1 MVHVKNTAKQQCQ
14 FCGKVCQT
22 LHALY
27 KHKKIHSKTKPWQ
40 CSLCDYRAVVR
51 GNVSLHMRKVH
62 KKEGIAYH
70 DIIRIGD
77 YTY

>member
-1 MVHVKNTAKQQCQ
+1 MSPQKSS
-14 FCGKVCQT
+14 F
-22 LHALY
+22 
-27 KHKKIHSKTKPWQ
+27 
-40 CSLCDYRAVVR
+40 RAVVR

>member
-1 MVHVKNTAKQQCQ
+1 MH
-14 FCGKVCQT
+14 GKC
-22 LHALY
+22 HDIDA
-27 KHKKIHSKTKPWQ
+27 SN
-40 CSLCDYRAVVR
+40 RAVVR